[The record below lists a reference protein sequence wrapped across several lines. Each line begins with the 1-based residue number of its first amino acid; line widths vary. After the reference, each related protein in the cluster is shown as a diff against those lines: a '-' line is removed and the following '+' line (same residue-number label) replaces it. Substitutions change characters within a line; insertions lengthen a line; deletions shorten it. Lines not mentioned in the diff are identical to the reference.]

1 MDESSEDPEPV
12 SYFTDVVEE
21 GNRFGILR
29 GPHPGKFFAL
39 SNFRMDLNCE
49 VKSGSLSSLSSKRVV
64 TGYLCTVTWHD
75 GEVLG

>member
-29 GPHPGKFFAL
+29 GPHPLLLAIFG
-39 SNFRMDLNCE
+39 
-49 VKSGSLSSLSSKRVV
+49 
-64 TGYLCTVTWHD
+64 WI
-75 GEVLG
+75 